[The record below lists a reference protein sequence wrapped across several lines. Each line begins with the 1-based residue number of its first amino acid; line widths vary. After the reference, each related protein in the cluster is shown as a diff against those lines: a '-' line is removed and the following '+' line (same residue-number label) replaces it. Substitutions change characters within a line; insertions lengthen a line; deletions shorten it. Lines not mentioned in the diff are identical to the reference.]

1 MRMMNL
7 TERLEATFRWA
18 DELSGGALSILKDAI
33 QQFGDTRAS
42 QAAAGMAYY
51 ALFSLFPLLLFLV
64 AAGSFI
70 LESEQAYQQAVGLVT
85 EAVPISRELIES
97 NFQQVLRLRGPVG
110 IVGLVGSLWSA
121 SGFFTTLAS
130 QINRAWPEAD
140 ARNFLERRLVALG
153 MVGSLAGLLALSL
166 ILSAV
171 LDLLPQLQ
179 VPLGDGVSVY
189 ETPLW
194 AVLSNVVPWLFTA
207 FLFLGLYLWMPNT
220 PVKRSAALGGALVAA
235 VAWEVAS
242 NAFAWYLG
250 SGLARYKIVYGSL
263 GAVVALM
270 LWIYISGWI
279 ILFGAHLSAAI
290 AKHTP

>member
-1 MRMMNL
+1 MTDL
-7 TERLEATFRWA
+7 TDRLEAVFRRA
-18 DELSGGALSILKDAI
+18 DGLSGGVLSILKDAI
-33 QQFGDTRAS
+33 QRFGEARAS

-64 AAGSFI
+64 AAGSFV
-70 LESEQAYQQAVGLVT
+70 LDSEQAYQQAVGLVT

-110 IVGLVGSLWSA
+110 IVGLIGSLWSA
-121 SGFFTTLAS
+121 SGFFTTLAY

-140 ARNFLERRLVALG
+140 ARHFLARRLVALG
-153 MVGSLAGLLALSL
+153 MVGSLAALLALSL
-166 ILSAV
+166 VSSAA
-171 LDLLPQLQ
+171 LNLLPRLQ
-179 VPLGDGVSVY
+179 VPLGGGVSVY

-194 AVLSNVVPWLFTA
+194 AVLSNVVPWLLTV
-207 FLFLGLYLWMPNT
+207 FLFLGLYLWVPNT

-250 SGLARYKIVYGSL
+250 SRLARYQVVYGSL

-270 LWIYISGWI
+270 LWIYISSWI

-290 AKHTP
+290 AQHIT

>member
-1 MRMMNL
+1 MMNL
-7 TERLEATFRWA
+7 TDRLEAAFRRA
-18 DELSGGALSILKDAI
+18 DELSGGVLSILKDTI
-33 QQFGDTRAS
+33 QRFGDARAS

-64 AAGSFI
+64 AAGSFV

-85 EAVPISRELIES
+85 EAAPISQELIES

-110 IVGLVGSLWSA
+110 IVGLIGSLWSA
-121 SGFFTTLAS
+121 SGFFTTLAY

-140 ARNFLERRLVALG
+140 SRHFLERRLVALG

-166 ILSAV
+166 ISSAV
-171 LDLLPQLQ
+171 LDLLPRLQ
-179 VPLGDGVSVY
+179 VPLWGGVSVY

-194 AVLSNVVPWLFTA
+194 AVLSNVVPWLFTV
-207 FLFLGLYLWMPNT
+207 FLFLGLYLWVPNT
-220 PVKRSAALGGALVAA
+220 PVKGSAAFGSALVAA
-235 VAWEVAS
+235 AAWEVAS

-250 SGLARYKIVYGSL
+250 SGLARYKVVYGSL

-270 LWIYISGWI
+270 LWIYISSWI
-279 ILFGAHLSAAI
+279 ILFGAHLSAAM
-290 AKHTP
+290 AQHTS

>member
-1 MRMMNL
+1 MTKL
-7 TERLEATFRWA
+7 TDRLEAVFRRA
-18 DELSGGALSILKDAI
+18 DGLSGGVLSILKGAI
-33 QQFGDTRAS
+33 QRFGEARAS

-64 AAGSFI
+64 AAGSFV
-70 LESEQAYQQAVGLVT
+70 LDSEQAYQQAVGLVT

-97 NFQQVLRLRGPVG
+97 NFQQVLKLRGPVG

-130 QINRAWPEAD
+130 QINRAWPKAD
-140 ARNFLERRLVALG
+140 ARHFLARRLVALG
-153 MVGSLAGLLALSL
+153 MVGSLAALLALSL
-166 ILSAV
+166 ISSAV
-171 LDLLPQLQ
+171 LNLLPRLQ
-179 VPLGDGVSVY
+179 VPLGGGVSVY

-194 AVLSNVVPWLFTA
+194 AVLSNAVPWLLTV
-207 FLFLGLYLWMPNT
+207 FLFLGLYLWVPNT
-220 PVKRSAALGGALVAA
+220 PVEGSAALGGALVAA
-235 VAWEVAS
+235 AAWEVAS

-250 SGLARYKIVYGSL
+250 SGLARYKVVYGSL

-270 LWIYISGWI
+270 LWIYISSWI

-290 AKHTP
+290 AQHIS